1 MARPRRGV
9 GFARR
14 LLLQALLAAAALA
27 LLIVAGLQAGWT
39 ALLIVLAALVVGAL
53 FPAAPAGAGRE
64 EPAEADGSALPARP
78 SAPDPADGPP
88 SYQDRADGRA
98 QADPQANIERA
109 SQLDTIAR
117 ALDGSDRIGTVLQ
130 LLAGALGGG
139 RIALWQRD
147 AAEDRLVPIGASADP
162 PPVLPATG
170 NALGWVLEQRE
181 PMRLERPDWTP
192 AQVLA
197 LPLPGGGTGT
207 LLTIEADRRAPAGEV
222 GASVAGALAVL
233 LDLEGH
239 RVGAERTQHRLDRML
254 GFLRGIPGDPGRGGF
269 PASLV
274 GTAVDVTGASGG
286 LVASWT
292 GGEAEVQGEGEVL
305 WTNGEDGGPTRGT
318 RFGPSDGDLGMA
330 ARTSTT
336 ISREPGSAAPP
347 PLATSEERWPDRPTF
362 RVVLPLHDATGQPR
376 ALLAL
381 WGHERLEPEGVQL
394 LEAVA
399 TLLALQLHNATDLV
413 RFRRQATRDPLT
425 GLANRGHFEEELGEE
440 RLKWDRY
447 RRPVALMVLDLD
459 HFKAINDTHGHPAGD
474 AVLRQVAA
482 ILEERTRETDLVAR
496 YGGEEMVVLMPET
509 MRTAAVEAAERVRT
523 AIEDARVEGDDGT
536 VIPVTASIG
545 VSACPEC
552 VDAPGE
558 LMASADAALYRSK
571 DEGRNRVT
579 PAAVRPSGG

>member
-14 LLLQALLAAAALA
+14 LLLQALLAAAALS
-27 LLIVAGLQAGWT
+27 LLIFAGLRDGWT
-39 ALLIVLAALVVGAL
+39 ALLIVVAALVVGAL
-53 FPAAPAGAGRE
+53 FPAAPVGAGKE
-64 EPAEADGSALPARP
+64 EPTGAVGSPVPAQP
-78 SAPDPADGPP
+78 SAPGRASEPPPYRGRPAG
-88 SYQDRADGRA
+88 SARADA
-98 QADPQANIERA
+98 QASADTLPQLE
-109 SQLDTIAR
+109 TIAR

-130 LLAGALGGG
+130 LLAGSLGGG
-139 RIALWQRD
+139 RITLWQRHP
-147 AAEDRLVPIGASADP
+147 AEDRLVPIGASADP
-162 PPVLPATG
+162 PPVLAATG
-170 NALGWVLEQRE
+170 NPLAWVLEEGE
-181 PMRLERPDWTP
+181 PMRLESPDWTP

-207 LLTIEADRRAPAGEV
+207 LLTIEGDGRAPAGDV

-239 RVGAERTQHRLDRML
+239 RVRAERTQHRLDRML
-254 GFLRGIPGDPGRGGF
+254 GFLRGIPGDADRGGF
-269 PASLV
+269 PGSLV
-274 GTAVDVTGASGG
+274 MTAVDVTGASGG

-292 GGEAEVQGEGEVL
+292 GGEAEIEGEGEVL
-305 WTNGEDGGPTRGT
+305 WTNGEDGGPARGT
-318 RFGPSDGDLGMA
+318 RFESSDGDLGMA
-330 ARTSTT
+330 ARTSTR
-336 ISREPGSAAPP
+336 ISREPGSSALP
-347 PLATSEERWPDRPTF
+347 PLATSEERWLDRPRF

-376 ALLAL
+376 ALLAV
-381 WGHERLEPEGVQL
+381 WGHERLETEGVQL

-425 GLANRGHFEEELGEE
+425 GLANRGRFEEELGEE

-509 MRTAAVEAAERVRT
+509 MRTAAVEAAERVRS

-552 VDAPGE
+552 VDTPGE

-579 PAAVRPSGG
+579 PAAVRASGG